1 MAGAAPSRLGGCG
14 LAEAFAIPVG
24 RLGRSRASRLGGCG
38 LAGAFAI
45 PVGRLGRS
53 RALPVGRGGG
63 GVAGVA
69 DQLQHDLMDGFDRF
83 HADQFLVQARVEVGE
98 SIGVDAQLMQDR
110 GVQSFDVE
118 GIVDGG

>member
-1 MAGAAPSRLGGCG
+1 MDSCGEGMRVRVRVGGTQGRFAAWQEPRPPGWGVAAWQVRSRSRLG
-14 LAEAFAIPVG
+14 
-24 RLGRSRASRLGGCG
+24 
-38 LAGAFAI
+38 
-45 PVGRLGRS
+45 
-53 RALPVGRGGG
+53 GGG